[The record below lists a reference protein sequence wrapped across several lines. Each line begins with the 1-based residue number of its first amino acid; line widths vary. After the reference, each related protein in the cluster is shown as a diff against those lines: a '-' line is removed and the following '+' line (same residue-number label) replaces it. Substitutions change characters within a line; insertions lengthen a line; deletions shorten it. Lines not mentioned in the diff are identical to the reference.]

1 MPPLNF
7 LNISVFVLYFDWYDN
22 FSFCQKPSYVTWI
35 CFCFNP
41 WYGIWC
47 CFQLS
52 TTNNYE
58 SHAIGG
64 VWFFSSCR
72 QFLFGILENLEKV
85 FVWDPQ
91 DGLWWLLLCLLLS
104 VPFAAVPA
112 PDFAI
117 DELLFGC
124 LVWLLVRYIMM
135 IDFGLTKTNIRGLHS
150 FSSLTI
156 LYYWVLVGNIVLK
169 KTVGRVVDNT
179 VQ

>member
-7 LNISVFVLYFDWYDN
+7 LNISVLVLYFDWCDN
-22 FSFCQKPSYVTWI
+22 FHFVKNPVMLHEYVFVLI
-35 CFCFNP
+35 P
-41 WYGIWC
+41 DMGYGAVSNCPQRI
-47 CFQLS
+47 L
-52 TTNNYE
+52 
-58 SHAIGG
+58 GG
-64 VWFFSSCR
+64 
-72 QFLFGILENLEKV
+72 LEKV
-85 FVWDPQ
+85 FVWHPQ

-135 IDFGLTKTNIRGLHS
+135 IDFGLTKTNIRCLHT
-150 FSSLTI
+150 FSSLTF

>member
-7 LNISVFVLYFDWYDN
+7 LNISVFVLYFDWCDN
-22 FSFCQKPSYVTWI
+22 FHFVKNPVMLHEYVFVLI
-35 CFCFNP
+35 PDMGYGAVSNCPQRIIMSVSCFRR
-41 WYGIWC
+41 GMI
-47 CFQLS
+47 
-52 TTNNYE
+52 
-58 SHAIGG
+58 
-64 VWFFSSCR
+64 FSSCR

-156 LYYWVLVGNIVLK
+156 LYYWVLVGNIVVK
-169 KTVGRVVDNT
+169 KVLEG
-179 VQ
+179 